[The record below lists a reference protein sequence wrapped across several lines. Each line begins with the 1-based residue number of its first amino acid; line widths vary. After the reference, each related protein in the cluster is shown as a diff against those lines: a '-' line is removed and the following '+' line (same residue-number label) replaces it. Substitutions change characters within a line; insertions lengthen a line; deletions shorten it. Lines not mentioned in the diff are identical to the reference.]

1 MVGNL
6 DKPGRSADLVDG
18 VAATD
23 SGFSTAWSKDG
34 RKFAVAS
41 QGERRMLRLL
51 RSADGAGQ
59 TAKLRSGITGM
70 PSPLT

>member
-6 DKPGRSADLVDG
+6 DKPGRSADLV
-18 VAATD
+18 
-23 SGFSTAWSKDG
+23 DG